1 MVDDPPT
8 TVDERSDLPNR
19 TRRDLLLASAAA
31 MLAGGIAPTG
41 GPSTALAQGE
51 TTVPPRFADVVKQL
65 ATDSGVPT
73 DGVVK
78 VLLELGIG
86 DAEAAIKCAG
96 DTGKVDIRKKVT
108 LEQARFSLRA
118 AVMVVTM

>member
-1 MVDDPPT
+1 MSATDEHHDP
-8 TVDERSDLPNR
+8 LQG

-31 MLAGGIAPTG
+31 LLAGGIAPVID
-41 GPSTALAQGE
+41 PSAARAQEEGAIS
-51 TTVPPRFADVVKQL
+51 PRYADLVRQL
-65 ATDSGVPT
+65 ATDSGVPE

-86 DAEAAIKCAG
+86 DAEEAIKCAG
-96 DTGKVDIRKKVT
+96 DSGKVDIRRRVT

-118 AVMVVTM
+118 AVTVVTM